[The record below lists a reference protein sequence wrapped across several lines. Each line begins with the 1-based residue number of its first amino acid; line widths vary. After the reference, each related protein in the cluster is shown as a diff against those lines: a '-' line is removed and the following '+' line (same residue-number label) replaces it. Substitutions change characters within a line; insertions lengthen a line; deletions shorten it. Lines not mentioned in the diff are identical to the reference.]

1 MSREAILPVSFIE
14 MQRCKASDHF
24 LPHAH
29 DFYELNYITSGS
41 TRLRLN
47 DLVLACEV
55 NDFVLVPPKQKHSF
69 FYSQEQSY
77 GSNELHFVCDRGFM
91 QGVCEDH
98 QVLKLHDYDG
108 AVQFLCSEIFRL
120 QRNYQDDDQDLFNA
134 YLYAVLLHMRRGT
147 VLEVA
152 DSSAPADDQ
161 VERAVQY
168 INDNILAAPVTV
180 SSVAEELGLSP
191 AYFARLF
198 QRRMG
203 IAPVKY
209 IIKVKM
215 AQAKRMLTEGNY
227 SIKEIAAALHYENQ
241 LYFSRQFTRDVGI
254 PPRQYRAET
263 RSKS

>member
-1 MSREAILPVSFIE
+1 
-14 MQRCKASDHF
+14 
-24 LPHAH
+24 
-29 DFYELNYITSGS
+29 
-41 TRLRLN
+41 
-47 DLVLACEV
+47 
-55 NDFVLVPPKQKHSF
+55 
-69 FYSQEQSY
+69 
-77 GSNELHFVCDRGFM
+77 
-91 QGVCEDH
+91 
-98 QVLKLHDYDG
+98 
-108 AVQFLCSEIFRL
+108 
-120 QRNYQDDDQDLFNA
+120 
-134 YLYAVLLHMRRGT
+134 
-147 VLEVA
+147 
-152 DSSAPADDQ
+152 
-161 VERAVQY
+161 QY

>member
-134 YLYAVLLHMRRGT
+134 YLYAVLLHMHFAGKSLFCTLSSWASAARR
-147 VLEVA
+147 
-152 DSSAPADDQ
+152 
-161 VERAVQY
+161 
-168 INDNILAAPVTV
+168 PV
-180 SSVAEELGLSP
+180 
-191 AYFARLF
+191 
-198 QRRMG
+198 
-203 IAPVKY
+203 
-209 IIKVKM
+209 
-215 AQAKRMLTEGNY
+215 
-227 SIKEIAAALHYENQ
+227 
-241 LYFSRQFTRDVGI
+241 
-254 PPRQYRAET
+254 
-263 RSKS
+263 